1 MTRSNLAFLT
11 SVAAGSALFIV
22 ACSSPPEEPMDGSG
36 GTTPGAGNSTSTGGS
51 TPGGGGGTGTGGGG
65 TVGDGDGDVTPPG
78 SPPYGHPAADTST
91 YPTYEGFTLWLAEEF
106 ENPIDLDQDPI
117 WTWSDGGLTEGKV
130 RFVKDNIKFN
140 DGKMQLVVSQDPQA
154 GSCSDAEIGNVFQKT
169 HTSGEMRTRH
179 NMFRHGRYEV
189 RMKVPSPVAAD
200 PAVNG
205 NYIAT
210 MFIFRTPKFQEWRE
224 IDIEVTGTGTDSVT
238 TNLITGDGKFA
249 WSADIQEVESYQVPG
264 INTRTEFHDYAFEWV
279 PDRITWYVD
288 GKVLSERVTGS
299 GLPIP
304 ELSAKIM
311 MNLWVFDGSGF
322 GGVDGANNTYPMMT
336 EYEWFRFYKWDGDT
350 EYPCAAMD
358 ETCLKEAD
366 KDLSSNNGCDMI
378 DQFGEVTPG
387 KPPSCIATCGQ

>member
-1 MTRSNLAFLT
+1 
-11 SVAAGSALFIV
+11 
-22 ACSSPPEEPMDGSG
+22 
-36 GTTPGAGNSTSTGGS
+36 
-51 TPGGGGGTGTGGGG
+51 
-65 TVGDGDGDVTPPG
+65 
-78 SPPYGHPAADTST
+78 
-91 YPTYEGFTLWLAEEF
+91 
-106 ENPIDLDQDPI
+106 
-117 WTWSDGGLTEGKV
+117 
-130 RFVKDNIKFN
+130 
-140 DGKMQLVVSQDPQA
+140 
-154 GSCSDAEIGNVFQKT
+154 
-169 HTSGEMRTRH
+169 MRTRH
-179 NMFRHGRYEV
+179 NMFRYGRYEV

-224 IDIEVTGTGTDSVT
+224 IDIEVTGAGTDSVT

-249 WSADIQEVESYQVPG
+249 WSADIQEVASYQVPN

-288 GKVLSERVTGS
+288 GEIISERMQGD

-304 ELSAKIM
+304 ELSAKVM

-350 EYPCAAMD
+350 EYPCTAMN

-366 KDLSSNNGCDMI
+366 KDLSSNNGCDGI
-378 DQFGEVTPG
+378 AQFGEVKPG
-387 KPPSCIATCGQ
+387 QGPSCTATCGQ